1 MLITVFF
8 CAGTEEGAGRGL
20 ERVEA
25 ELGVVDGGSKEEEEE
40 EEEEVGAALAGVI
53 VPMSTSL
60 VAIAWAAN
68 SLAIF
73 FFTL

>member
-8 CAGTEEGAGRGL
+8 CAGTEGAGRGL

-25 ELGVVDGGSKEEEEE
+25 ELGVVDGGSKVEEEE
-40 EEEEVGAALAGVI
+40 EEEEVGAAFAGVK
-53 VPMSTSL
+53 VPVSTSL
-60 VAIAWAAN
+60 VATAWAAS